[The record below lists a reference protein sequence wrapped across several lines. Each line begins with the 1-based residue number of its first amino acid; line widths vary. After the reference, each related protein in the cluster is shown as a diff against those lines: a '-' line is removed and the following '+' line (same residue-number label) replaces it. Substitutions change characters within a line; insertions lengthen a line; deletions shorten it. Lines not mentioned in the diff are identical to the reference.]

1 MATILFWNI
10 NKKRLFREIK
20 SLCDENEVNIL
31 ILAEAKP
38 DISDA
43 EVLLALNSDRENVY
57 IAPFNPS
64 PRLSFFFRYPAESI
78 GLVAD
83 EGGIAIRT
91 ISPPIGIEIL
101 LVALHL
107 PSKLYMT
114 EDDQKFQAVRVSQ
127 LIQEAE
133 SKVGHTRSLVIGDL
147 NMNPFEAG
155 IVGADGL
162 HAVMTQTIARKHSR
176 KVQGKDRLFFY
187 NPMWGRMGDSSI
199 GAPGTY
205 YYAGSSYVSYFWNT
219 FDQVLLRPALLD
231 FFSQDDLNVISQ
243 IGDNDLMT
251 EIGISPSYSDHL
263 PIIVKLQIE
272 RMTQNDQQEKSVG

>member
-10 NKKRLFREIK
+10 NKKRLFEEII
-20 SLCDENEVNIL
+20 SLCNEHEVDIL

-43 EVLLALNSDRENVY
+43 EVLLKLNSDRENVY
-57 IAPFNPS
+57 IAPLNLS

-83 EGGIAIRT
+83 EGGIAIRR
-91 ISPPIGIEIL
+91 ISPPIGLDIL

-107 PSKLYMT
+107 PSKLHMT
-114 EDDQKFQAVRVSQ
+114 EDDQKFLAVRVSQ

-133 SKVGHTRSLVIGDL
+133 TKVGHTRTLVIGDL

-155 IVGADGL
+155 VVGADGL
-162 HAVMTQTIARKHSR
+162 HAVMTQSIARKRSR
-176 KVQGKDRLFFY
+176 TVLERDRPFFY
-187 NPMWGRMGDSSI
+187 NPMWGRMGDSSV

-205 YYAGSSYVSYFWNT
+205 YYRSSQQVSYFWNT
-219 FDQVLLRPALLD
+219 FDQVLLRPVLLD
-231 FFSQDDLNVISQ
+231 FFSQDNLRVISK
-243 IGDNDLMT
+243 IGDNNLMT
-251 EIGISPSYSDHL
+251 KNGISSSYSDHL
-263 PIIVKLQIE
+263 PVIVTLHTE
-272 RMTQNDQQEKSVG
+272 RMTQND

>member
-10 NKKRLFREIK
+10 NKKSLLKEIK
-20 SLCDENEVNIL
+20 LLCDENEVDIL

-43 EVLLALNSDRENVY
+43 EVLLALNSVSENVY
-57 IAPFNPS
+57 IAPLNLS

-78 GLVAD
+78 GIVTD
-83 EGGIAIRT
+83 EGGIAIRK
-91 ISPPIGIEIL
+91 ISPPIGLDIL

-133 SKVGHTRSLVIGDL
+133 RNVGHTRTLVIGDL
-147 NMNPFEAG
+147 NMNPFEVG

-162 HAVMTQTIARKHSR
+162 HAVMTQTIARKRSR

-187 NPMWGRMGDSSI
+187 NPMWGRMGDCSV

-205 YYAGSSYVSYFWNT
+205 YYAGSSYVSYFWDT
-219 FDQVLLRPALLD
+219 FAQVLLRPALLD
-231 FFSQDDLNVISQ
+231 FFLQDNLRVISK
-243 IGDNDLMT
+243 IGDNNLIT
-251 EIGISPSYSDHL
+251 ETGISQSYSDHL
-263 PIIVKLQIE
+263 PIAVKLQIE
-272 RMTQNDQQEKSVG
+272 RINQNDQQEKSMG